1 MLQRAAVEMRSALA
15 MTRAGVFG
23 LQSPAELRRIAR
35 TVSAL
40 GPLGGALGL
49 AAVRHGDRVGLVDE
63 IGSLTFR
70 ELDARSDALAVAWRA
85 LGLEEGSRIGI
96 LCRNHRWLLD
106 STFAAAK
113 IGARMVFLNTDYAG
127 PQLLAVCAREGVEA
141 LVHDAEFTEAASGL
155 TLRFGRFTAWSE
167 RGVPERGVPEL
178 QALIDRH
185 QGSVPP
191 PPGRAGTVVMMT
203 SGTTGTPRGA
213 VRPTPMTLAA
223 GMVYSKVPF
232 RGDGGL
238 LVAPPMHHGWGLF
251 IAGLGISVGA
261 KLVLRRRY
269 DAAGILDDLVRHQ
282 CSGLLLVPVML
293 RRLLDLGEEI
303 GRHDLSRLRIIATGS
318 APLGAPLAVRAMEV
332 FGPVLYNSY
341 GSTECAIATVATPAD
356 LREAP
361 GCVGRPLFGTRVEV
375 VDRYGAQVPPGTS
388 GRIFIGSSLQ
398 VSAYTSGDQPHRV
411 RGLIETGDVGHFD
424 SGGRLFVDGRNDEMI
439 VSGGENVYPQEVEDL
454 LAAHP
459 GIADA
464 AVLGVPDEEFGQAL
478 RAFVV
483 PRRGVVLTEAQIRG
497 HVRENLAR
505 FKVPRSVVFLDELP
519 RNLTGKL
526 LKRHLVKAQP
536 PL

>member
-1 MLQRAAVEMRSALA
+1 MLPRAALELRSALA

-23 LQSPAELRRIAR
+23 LQSPAELRRIVR
-35 TVSAL
+35 TVSTL

-49 AAVRHGDRVGLVDE
+49 AAVRHGDRIGLVDE
-63 IGSLTFR
+63 VGALTFR
-70 ELDARSDALAVAWRA
+70 ELDARSDALAVAWRS
-85 LGLEEGSRIGI
+85 LGLGEGSRIGI

-141 LVHDAEFTEAASGL
+141 LVHDAEFAEAASGL
-155 TLRFGRFTAWSE
+155 TPRFGRFTAWPE
-167 RGVPERGVPEL
+167 GDVPEI

-185 QGSVPP
+185 RGSAPR
-191 PPGRAGTVVMMT
+191 PPGRPGTVVMMT

-223 GMVYSKVPF
+223 GMVYSKIPL

-251 IAGLGISVGA
+251 MAGLGIGVGA

-269 DAAGILDDLVRHQ
+269 DAAGVLDDLVRHR
-282 CSGLLLVPVML
+282 CHGLLLVPVML

-303 GRHDLSRLRIIATGS
+303 GGHDLSRLRIIATGG
-318 APLGAPLAVRAMEV
+318 APLGAPLAARAMQA

-356 LREAP
+356 LRKAP

-375 VDRYGAQVPPGTS
+375 VDRHGAQAPPGTS

-398 VSAYTSGDQPHRV
+398 VSAYTSGDQPPRV

-424 SGGRLFVDGRNDEMI
+424 GDGRLFVDGRNDEMI

-464 AVLGVPDEEFGQAL
+464 AVLGVPDEEFGQTL

-483 PRRGVVLTEAQIRG
+483 PRGGVALTEDQIRG

-526 LKRHLVKAQP
+526 LKRHLAETGHVRG
-536 PL
+536 L